1 MRGLTL
7 LGSTG
12 SIGTSTLAVVAQE
25 RKRFEVVAL
34 AAHANTEAL
43 IEQCLQFRPRYA
55 VLAEPQ
61 QAERAQQRLRDQG
74 CACEVLCGA
83 EALEHVATL
92 PAVDTVVA
100 GIVGAAGLRPS
111 LAAVQS
117 GKRLLL
123 ANKEALVMAGEVFMA
138 AVRDHGATLLPIDS
152 EHNAIHQA
160 LPAHFSG
167 DLDAVGVRRIVLTAS
182 GGPFRL
188 FSAQALEQ
196 VSVEQACAHPNWV
209 MGRKI
214 SVDSATMMNKGL
226 EVIEARWLFGAVD
239 ERIAV
244 VIHPQ
249 SIVHSMVE
257 YADGSILAQLGH
269 PDMRTPIAYAL
280 AYPERIASGV
290 APLDLTRVG
299 RLDFHAP
306 DASRFPCL
314 RLADAALK
322 QGGTMPAVLNA
333 ANEVAVAAFLDRRIA
348 FTSIAHLIEAVLAD
362 TSLAPAD
369 TLEAVLDADR
379 TARERAWCWIERGL
393 PPSRV
398 AAGGGLAGRV
408 G

>member
-34 AAHANTEAL
+34 TAHANTDAL
-43 IEQCLQFRPRYA
+43 VEQCLQFRPQYA

-61 QAERAQQRLRDQG
+61 QAERAQQRLRAAG
-74 CACEVLCGA
+74 CTCEVLFGA
-83 EALEHVATL
+83 EGLEHVATL

-138 AVRDHGATLLPIDS
+138 AVREHGATLLPIDS

-160 LPAHFSG
+160 LPAHFHG

-188 FSAQALEQ
+188 FNEQALEQ

-209 MGRKI
+209 MGRKN

-239 ERIAV
+239 DRIAV

-269 PDMRTPIAYAL
+269 PDMRTPIAQAL
-280 AYPERIASGV
+280 AWPERVGSGV
-290 APLDLTRVG
+290 PPLDLAALAALT
-299 RLDFHAP
+299 FEAP
-306 DASRFPCL
+306 DPARFPCL
-314 RLADAALK
+314 ELAYAALRA
-322 QGGTMPAVLNA
+322 GGAATIVLNA
-333 ANEVAVAAFLDRRIA
+333 ANEIAVAAFLGGRASYPAIAATCAETLDRVAPRA
-348 FTSIAHLIEAVLAD
+348 VRSLDEALVAD
-362 TSLAPAD
+362 ADARRAACSYLRLPAD
-369 TLEAVLDADR
+369 
-379 TARERAWCWIERGL
+379 
-393 PPSRV
+393 
-398 AAGGGLAGRV
+398 AAGVPLAA
-408 G
+408 